1 MDPLIN
7 IEYNTPRIKI
17 NFFLSNKPVIIHKK
31 SKIILFKS
39 KNQPD
44 MIKK

>member
-7 IEYNTPRIKI
+7 IEYKTPRIKT
-17 NFFLSNKPVIIHKK
+17 NFFLSNILVIIHKK
-31 SKIILFKS
+31 SNIILFKS
-39 KNQPD
+39 KNRPD